1 MRRQQLVLTAFTGLL
16 LSGILLS
23 CTYDE
28 LSPKKTTVPDEAKF
42 SVDIIPILNAN
53 CNAGPCHSNG
63 GQRPNLT
70 EASAYNSLILSGWV
84 DPEIDK
90 EDPENSLLYQ
100 KISNGS
106 MKIYLTDQE
115 RAIILKWIEL
125 GSENN

>member
-1 MRRQQLVLTAFTGLL
+1 MRRQQLVQTAFMGLFL
-16 LSGILLS
+16 CGMLLS
-23 CTYDE
+23 CTYEE
-28 LSPKKTTVPDEAKF
+28 LSPKKTTVPLLVKF
-42 SVDIIPILNAN
+42 SADVVPILNAK
-53 CNAGPCHSNG
+53 CNAGPCHSAG

-90 EDPENSLLYQ
+90 EDPQNSMLYQ

-106 MKIYLTDQE
+106 MKIYLNDQD

-125 GSENN
+125 GSENK